1 MSVNDSPA
9 SNGSGGGG
17 GGATGGF
24 PPIVELNVGGV
35 FYTTSLSTLVKEPDS
50 LLGQMFTG
58 KCKQPVL
65 RDSKVISFLFFTPV
79 VVMGLLFVDAY
90 GL

>member
-9 SNGSGGGG
+9 SNGSS
-17 GGATGGF
+17 GGAAAAGAGGGF

-58 KCKQPVL
+58 KSKQPVL
-65 RDSKVISFLFFTPV
+65 RDSKVCVSSL
-79 VVMGLLFVDAY
+79 MLLP
-90 GL
+90 